1 MLKKEKILTVNLKII
16 KILFLS
22 ICCLISSS
30 YALENKIILKIS
42 NEIITSLD
50 IYKEINRLKFF
61 NKEINKIDDEK
72 IYNIAIESIIKTKI
86 KKKEVEKYTEIKNN
100 DDEYLKIIIKNSY
113 EKLGFTDLDKFKSE
127 LINKNIDYKN
137 YEETILVDI
146 FWNQIIYSKYN
157 DKIVIDENKLLNQIQ
172 NQNTSTDEYDLSEI
186 IFQIESTDKVN
197 QVFQLINKEIQDIGF
212 ANAALKY
219 SVSSTAENGG
229 KIGWVNENSLTTE
242 ILELIK
248 KIEIGSITNPI
259 RISSGFLILKKNNIR
274 NTKKNLDKNDELKKL
289 INFEK
294 NSQLNNFSNLYFK
307 KIKNDY
313 KIYAP

>member
-157 DKIVIDENKLLNQIQ
+157 DKLVIDENKLLNQIQ
-172 NQNTSTDEYDLSEI
+172 NQNTSIDEYDLSEI
-186 IFQIESTDKVN
+186 IFQIENTDKVN
-197 QVFQLINKEIQDIGF
+197 EVFQLINKEIQDIGF

-219 SVSSTAENGG
+219 SVSSTAKNGG
-229 KIGWVNENSLTTE
+229 KIGWVNENSLTKE

-274 NTKKNLDKNDELKKL
+274 NTKKNLDKNDELRKL

-294 NSQLNNFSNLYFK
+294 NRQLNNFSNLYFK